1 MRWDENA
8 HMEEDPWC
16 TWLHICGDILCN
28 RKKRSLQ
35 RHHGERRI
43 ESIHTARKVRREEAA
58 KKEDFFWRRRTSHL
72 KPSNTSQRQ
81 VLLGEI
87 TWNLHLLISIWF
99 YWFFENPGAILLIGV
114 DGKGHKLFCW
124 DWLLTCLPRICLW
137 SFPLAWAHW
146 EIMTCGFIWFLFCLF
161 VLFLFSLFST
171 IIVFA
176 PSS

>member
-8 HMEEDPWC
+8 HMGEDPWC
-16 TWLHICGDILCN
+16 TRLHICGDILCN

-35 RHHGERRI
+35 QHHGERRI

-99 YWFFENPGAILLIGV
+99 Y
-114 DGKGHKLFCW
+114 
-124 DWLLTCLPRICLW
+124 
-137 SFPLAWAHW
+137 
-146 EIMTCGFIWFLFCLF
+146 
-161 VLFLFSLFST
+161 
-171 IIVFA
+171 IVFLKILVLSCWLVWTERA
-176 PSS
+176 TNCFVEIGCLLVCPESVCDLSH